1 MKCRQCGKELKPHW
15 STDICLECSRENM
28 KKIFRENPEV
38 KQAFRETIEEL
49 KKPENVEK
57 MAKNTA
63 NFMNAIQALRGI
75 NNGHFNIRLMCF
87 YRSNMLCG
95 RNGL

>member
-28 KKIFRENPEV
+28 KKIFREKPEV
-38 KQAFRETIEEL
+38 KQAFHETIEEL
-49 KKPENVEK
+49 KKSENIAK

-63 NFMNAIQALRGI
+63 GFISAIQALR
-75 NNGHFNIRLMCF
+75 
-87 YRSNMLCG
+87 SDK
-95 RNGL
+95 

>member
-1 MKCRQCGKELKPHW
+1 MKCRQCGKELEPYW
-15 STDICLECSRENM
+15 STGICLECSRENM

-49 KKPENVEK
+49 KKPENIEK

-63 NFMNAIQALRGI
+63 NFMNTIQALRG
-75 NNGHFNIRLMCF
+75 GK
-87 YRSNMLCG
+87 
-95 RNGL
+95 

>member
-1 MKCRQCGKELKPHW
+1 MKCRQCGKELESHW
-15 STDICLECSRENM
+15 STDICLECLRENM

-63 NFMNAIQALRGI
+63 DFMNAIQTLRGDK
-75 NNGHFNIRLMCF
+75 
-87 YRSNMLCG
+87 
-95 RNGL
+95 

>member
-1 MKCRQCGKELKPHW
+1 MKCRRCGKELKPHW
-15 STDICLECSRENM
+15 STDICLECSRKNV
-28 KKIFRENPEV
+28 KKIFRENPEI

-63 NFMNAIQALRGI
+63 NFMNVVQALRG
-75 NNGHFNIRLMCF
+75 GK
-87 YRSNMLCG
+87 
-95 RNGL
+95 

>member
-1 MKCRQCGKELKPHW
+1 MNGAGDLEISALIVPNGRVTIVRLMIVNTASLSKT
-15 STDICLECSRENM
+15 TDICLECSRRNV

-63 NFMNAIQALRGI
+63 NFMNAIQKLRRI
-75 NNGHFNIRLMCF
+75 
-87 YRSNMLCG
+87 
-95 RNGL
+95 

>member
-15 STDICLECSRENM
+15 STDICLEYSRENM

-49 KKPENVEK
+49 KKPENIEK

-63 NFMNAIQALRGI
+63 NFMNTVQALRVI
-75 NNGHFNIRLMCF
+75 NNGHFNIRLM
-87 YRSNMLCG
+87 YRNRYDLLHR

>member
-1 MKCRQCGKELKPHW
+1 MFKGKYEK
-15 STDICLECSRENM
+15 DIQRKSR
-28 KKIFRENPEV
+28 EV

-63 NFMNAIQALRGI
+63 DFMNAIQALRGDK
-75 NNGHFNIRLMCF
+75 
-87 YRSNMLCG
+87 
-95 RNGL
+95 

>member
-1 MKCRQCGKELKPHW
+1 MKCRQCGKELKPHL
-15 STDICLECSRENM
+15 STDICLECSRENI

-38 KQAFRETIEEL
+38 KQTFHETIEEL

-63 NFMNAIQALRGI
+63 GFINAIQELR
-75 NNGHFNIRLMCF
+75 
-87 YRSNMLCG
+87 SDK
-95 RNGL
+95 

>member
-15 STDICLECSRENM
+15 STDICLECSRKNVKKIFRLLLQEGYM
-28 KKIFRENPEV
+28 IKIFRENPEI

-63 NFMNAIQALRGI
+63 NFMNVVQALRG
-75 NNGHFNIRLMCF
+75 GK
-87 YRSNMLCG
+87 
-95 RNGL
+95 

>member
-1 MKCRQCGKELKPHW
+1 MFKGKYE
-15 STDICLECSRENM
+15 
-28 KKIFRENPEV
+28 KIFRENPEV

-63 NFMNAIQALRGI
+63 DFMNAIQALRGDK
-75 NNGHFNIRLMCF
+75 
-87 YRSNMLCG
+87 
-95 RNGL
+95 

>member
-1 MKCRQCGKELKPHW
+1 V
-15 STDICLECSRENM
+15 
-28 KKIFRENPEV
+28 KKIFRENPEI

-63 NFMNAIQALRGI
+63 NFMNVVQALRG
-75 NNGHFNIRLMCF
+75 GK
-87 YRSNMLCG
+87 
-95 RNGL
+95 

>member
-1 MKCRQCGKELKPHW
+1 MKCRRCGKELKQHW
-15 STDICLECSRENM
+15 RTDICLECSRKNV
-28 KKIFRENPEV
+28 KKIFRENPEI

-63 NFMNAIQALRGI
+63 NFMNVVQALRG
-75 NNGHFNIRLMCF
+75 GK
-87 YRSNMLCG
+87 
-95 RNGL
+95 

>member
-15 STDICLECSRENM
+15 STDICLECSRENV

-49 KKPENVEK
+49 KEPENIK
-57 MAKNTA
+57 KIAKNTDD
-63 NFMNAIQALRGI
+63 FMNAIQKLR
-75 NNGHFNIRLMCF
+75 
-87 YRSNMLCG
+87 SEKQ
-95 RNGL
+95 

>member
-15 STDICLECSRENM
+15 NTDICLECSRENM

-38 KQAFRETIEEL
+38 KQAFCETIEEL

-57 MAKNTA
+57 MAKYTA
-63 NFMNAIQALRGI
+63 DFMNAIQALRGDK
-75 NNGHFNIRLMCF
+75 
-87 YRSNMLCG
+87 
-95 RNGL
+95 

>member
-1 MKCRQCGKELKPHW
+1 MKCRQRGKELKPHW
-15 STDICLECSRENM
+15 STDICLECSRKNV
-28 KKIFRENPEV
+28 KKIFRENPEI

-63 NFMNAIQALRGI
+63 NFMNVVQALSGDK
-75 NNGHFNIRLMCF
+75 
-87 YRSNMLCG
+87 
-95 RNGL
+95 

>member
-1 MKCRQCGKELKPHW
+1 
-15 STDICLECSRENM
+15 M

-38 KQAFRETIEEL
+38 KQAFHETIEEL

-63 NFMNAIQALRGI
+63 NFMNAIQALRGDK
-75 NNGHFNIRLMCF
+75 
-87 YRSNMLCG
+87 
-95 RNGL
+95 

>member
-1 MKCRQCGKELKPHW
+1 
-15 STDICLECSRENM
+15 M

-63 NFMNAIQALRGI
+63 NFMNAIQKLRSE
-75 NNGHFNIRLMCF
+75 RQ
-87 YRSNMLCG
+87 
-95 RNGL
+95 